1 MYFCVAFGFVKTQ
14 TTHTYVYRG
23 DCCSDYRV
31 RCDNS
36 LRKVM
41 HYTKQKEHAN
51 TLILLQHHKYS
62 SLSKH
67 AYLFLINAIP
77 TWTKVR
83 TPTSNHCISDA
94 MGSPVC
100 WNKYW
105 PFQTVRSLIIVVVI
119 KCFQDDKHRSN
130 HILPQKHSQD
140 SQQIIKL
147 VTCVGLDHTLLCR
160 VCRVRRNRLAYDFM
174 HGLFNKLYLGI
185 VGFRVRAKQ
194 VQTV

>member
-1 MYFCVAFGFVKTQ
+1 
-14 TTHTYVYRG
+14 
-23 DCCSDYRV
+23 
-31 RCDNS
+31 
-36 LRKVM
+36 M

-83 TPTSNHCISDA
+83 TPTSNRCISDA
-94 MGSPVC
+94 RGGGARGSPVC
-100 WNKYW
+100 WIKYW

-147 VTCVGLDHTLLCR
+147 VTCVHVLPWTTLFSAESVGCAATVLRTISCMVYSISYILESLGSVFVQSRYKPSSGPPQATLLVVLFCSFTDKDWHIR
-160 VCRVRRNRLAYDFM
+160 VSVSGRE
-174 HGLFNKLYLGI
+174 
-185 VGFRVRAKQ
+185 
-194 VQTV
+194 